1 MKDKIALKN
10 GTEIEIE
17 AGASIGN
24 IPVIFDSKTAM
35 VETWDLLTDENLSS
49 VSIKNSSDLIVANYS
64 NLLLISENSVILSDG
79 KISTEFKLREK
90 TELELRLERIEKTQ
104 EIQDGAISDLGEAVS
119 ALSEMQEVILMGRFY
134 GEKIKEGLITIDDVP
149 KLWKKSTEKWLNE
162 NT

>member
-1 MKDKIALKN
+1 MKDKIVLKN

-35 VETWDLLTDENLSS
+35 IETWDLLTDENLSS

-119 ALSEMQEVILMGRFY
+119 ALSEM
-134 GEKIKEGLITIDDVP
+134 
-149 KLWKKSTEKWLNE
+149 
-162 NT
+162 